1 MGGCLH
7 RAYIPERSF
16 GYLISLTI
24 CRSSSL
30 SFSLR
35 MCLSVCQSSVSV
47 HVCLSVSCPSFCLS
61 VYPSFCLS
69 VCLSTCLPV
78 IFLLPFLSPSLS
90 RPHHSLTSC
99 IARGIAFSYTLNPKS
114 QAQRPQPQTLNPK
127 SNTIHPN
134 PQTTSNP
141 HPTQEAAASPQAS
154 RLATH

>member
-1 MGGCLH
+1 VFTSC
-7 RAYIPERSF
+7 YIPEKSCRW
-16 GYLISLTI
+16 LTSMII
-24 CRSSSL
+24 CRSDSL
-30 SFSLR
+30 PFSLR

-47 HVCLSVSCPSFCLS
+47 HVCLSVCPSFCLS

-69 VCLSTCLPV
+69 VCLSACLPV
-78 IFLLPFLSPSLS
+78 IFLLPSLS
-90 RPHHSLTSC
+90 LSLSHPHHSLTSC
-99 IARGIAFSYTLNPKS
+99 IATGIAFSYTLNPKS

-141 HPTQEAAASPQAS
+141 HPTHEAAASPQAS